1 MNTEEC
7 EADAK
12 SVVGLVCLN
21 TENGT
26 ADEKSVMGLVC
37 VNTEDSA
44 AYTKSVVD
52 LVYKC
57 EHGRVR
63 SRGRECG
70 GFSLQL

>member
-1 MNTEEC
+1 MPNQCLANTEDSA
-7 EADAK
+7 ADAK
-12 SVVGLVCLN
+12 TVV
-21 TENGT
+21 
-26 ADEKSVMGLVC
+26 GLVC

-70 GFSLQL
+70 GSSLQV